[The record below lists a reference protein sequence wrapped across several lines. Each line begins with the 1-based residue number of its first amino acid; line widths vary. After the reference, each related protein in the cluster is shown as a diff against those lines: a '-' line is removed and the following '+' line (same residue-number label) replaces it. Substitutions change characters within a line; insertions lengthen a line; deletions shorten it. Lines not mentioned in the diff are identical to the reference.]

1 MREKD
6 FSDSSE
12 WYQSDLVGVAQKT
25 DWGGAGAT
33 SFFFL
38 EAPDIIM
45 KKEMPKKI
53 TKIVAHF
60 KHLHFIDLFLN
71 IYILNVML
79 SLCGLC

>member
-1 MREKD
+1 
-6 FSDSSE
+6 
-12 WYQSDLVGVAQKT
+12 
-25 DWGGAGAT
+25 
-33 SFFFL
+33 
-38 EAPDIIM
+38 M